1 MDDLEFRR
9 RILSDPKQKDE
20 EILQALAESDANS
33 KFADDVLDLDLK
45 IKQAMNVDV
54 PEDLADKILFNQTS
68 SALDDEK
75 IVRPNFARKAMA
87 LAASVAF
94 TAGLLVG
101 QINWGNVIVS
111 PAQASLA
118 DTAMKHVVAEE
129 PFVRN
134 IDEDVSNKQ
143 VNAKMMPFHYQLNG
157 DFPYH
162 VYYLNHCGFGETN
175 NALHM
180 VFQGK
185 EGKVT
190 MFVTDVKSDQKVD
203 FDKDG
208 MSGVVKPVGKAS
220 MILVGNS
227 GEDVEAIAAK
237 LAPMMEPM

>member
-20 EILQALAESDANS
+20 EILQALAENDANS
-33 KFADDVLDLDLK
+33 KFVDDVLDLDLK

-54 PEDLADKILFNQTS
+54 PEDLADKILFSQTS
-68 SALDDEK
+68 NALDDDK
-75 IVRPNFARKAMA
+75 VVRPNFARKAMA

-118 DTAMKHVVAEE
+118 NTAMKHVVAEKE
-129 PFVRN
+129 FVN
-134 IDEDVSNKQ
+134 QLDENVSNRQ
-143 VNAKMMPFHYQLNG
+143 VNAKMMPFHYQIKG

-162 VYYLNHCGFGETN
+162 VYYLNHCGFGESN

>member
-20 EILQALAESDANS
+20 EILQALAENDANS
-33 KFADDVLDLDLK
+33 KFVDDVLDLDLK

-68 SALDDEK
+68 NALEDDK

-101 QINWGNVIVS
+101 QINWGNVIVT

-118 DTAMKHVVAEE
+118 DTAMKHVVAEKE
-129 PFVRN
+129 FVN
-134 IDEDVSNKQ
+134 QLDENVSHRQ
-143 VNAKMMPFHYQLNG
+143 VNAKMMPFHYQING

-162 VYYLNHCGFGETN
+162 VYYLNHCGFGESN

-208 MSGVVKPVGKAS
+208 MNGVVKPVGSAS
-220 MILVGNS
+220 MIIVGNS
-227 GEDVEAIAAK
+227 AEDVDAIAAK